1 MKESKSKVKIVVA
14 IIFALCVA
22 AFIAGYGSHNEY
34 VDFGFRMATFVLFIA
49 VIWYA
54 AGGKIKVGLKG
65 RSQGISKELAKLE
78 AAKVQATRA
87 LKEVESR
94 IIGLDKERQAILA
107 SYKAQGE
114 AIKSEIILKAEK
126 TAKQIVA
133 QSKLTAQNEVDKALD
148 EMRAVMADEIM
159 AATEKLLKERL
170 GAKEHEK
177 LIDKSLTKVV
187 LN

>member
-14 IIFALCVA
+14 ALFALCVV
-22 AFIAGYGSHNEY
+22 AFAAGYGSHNEL
-34 VDFGFRMATFVLFIA
+34 VDFGFRLITFGLFVA

-54 AGGKIKVGLKG
+54 AGDKMKTGLKN
-65 RSQGISKELAKLE
+65 RSQGIAKEIAELE
-78 AAKVQATRA
+78 AAKLEATRA
-87 LKEVESR
+87 LKEVESQ
-94 IIGLDKERQAILA
+94 IIGLDKERQAILS

-126 TAKQIVA
+126 TAKQIVT
-133 QSKLTAQNEVDKALD
+133 QSKRTAENEVEKALD